1 MNTATGHEASYNNMA
16 DNERA
21 FRTVLGMTLVTK
33 IIIGAIASPAAMF
46 TLAAMSIYLVITAII
61 GSDPFYAVAK
71 SLIKRNATQHNPL
84 LAS

>member
-46 TLAAMSIYLVITAII
+46 TLAAMSIYLVITAIM

-71 SLIKRNATQHNPL
+71 SLFKRNATQHNAL